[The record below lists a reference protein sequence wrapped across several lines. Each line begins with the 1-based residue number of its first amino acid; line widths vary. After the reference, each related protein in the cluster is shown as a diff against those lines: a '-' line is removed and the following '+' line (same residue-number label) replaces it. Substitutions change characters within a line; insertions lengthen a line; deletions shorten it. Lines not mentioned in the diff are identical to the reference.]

1 MPLRHEQ
8 HCDIG
13 EGVSLLS
20 NAELRI
26 GLGQRPS
33 AGYGIE
39 LTQHWNGADVSVHY
53 HEIRPGA
60 DALVATVITT
70 PCVALSLPDG
80 WQKVEVYNSDNGQRW
95 HFRSEP
101 VSQKRY

>member
-1 MPLRHEQ
+1 MPVRHEQ

-33 AGYGIE
+33 AGYTID

-53 HEIRPGA
+53 REIRPDA
-60 DALVATVITT
+60 DALVAAVITT
-70 PCVALSLPDG
+70 PCVTLSLPDG
-80 WQKVEVYNSDNGQRW
+80 WQEVEVYHSDNGQHR
-95 HFRSEP
+95 HFRSKP
-101 VSQKRY
+101 VSEKRY